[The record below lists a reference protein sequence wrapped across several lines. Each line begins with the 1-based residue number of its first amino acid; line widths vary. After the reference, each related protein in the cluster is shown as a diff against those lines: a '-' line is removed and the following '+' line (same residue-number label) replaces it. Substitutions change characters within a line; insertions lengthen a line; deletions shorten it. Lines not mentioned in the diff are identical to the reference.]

1 MFFFRKKETP
11 PANFSFLNA
20 DIHSHLIPGIDDG
33 AKTLEES
40 LTLIRGLRE
49 MGFRKLITTPHI
61 LTEMYRNGRQTILP
75 GLETLREAL
84 RRENIDVQIDAAAEY
99 MMDDGFAA
107 ILREGDLLTL
117 SGNRVLVEMGFIN
130 PPPQLHD
137 YLFRLQTKGYRP
149 LLAHPERYLFLKER
163 FSDYER
169 LREVGCEFQL
179 NLLSLSG
186 YYGKPV
192 RDTALKLLKNGMVD
206 FLGTDLHHEKH
217 LENLLHLVTDSTVMS
232 LLVRQ
237 TFKNIQL

>member
-1 MFFFRKKETP
+1 MFFRKKETP
-11 PANFSFLNA
+11 PANFGFLKA
-20 DIHSHLIPGIDDG
+20 DLHSHLIPGIDDG
-33 AKTLEES
+33 AKSLEES
-40 LTLIRGLRE
+40 LALIRGLKD
-49 MGFRKLITTPHI
+49 MGFSRLITTPHI
-61 LTEMYRNGRQTILP
+61 LTEMYRNGRQNILP
-75 GLETLREAL
+75 GLETLRKAL
-84 RRENIDVQIDAAAEY
+84 KQEGIEMQIDAAAEY

-107 ILREGDLLTL
+107 ILQQGDLLTL
-117 SGNRVLVEMGFIN
+117 PGNRVLVEMGFIN

-179 NLLSLSG
+179 NLLSLYG

-206 FLGTDLHHEKH
+206 FLGTDLHHETH
-217 LENLLHLVTDSTVMS
+217 LENLKGLLSDSAVMN
-232 LLVRQ
+232 LLTRQ
-237 TFKNIQL
+237 TFKNIEL